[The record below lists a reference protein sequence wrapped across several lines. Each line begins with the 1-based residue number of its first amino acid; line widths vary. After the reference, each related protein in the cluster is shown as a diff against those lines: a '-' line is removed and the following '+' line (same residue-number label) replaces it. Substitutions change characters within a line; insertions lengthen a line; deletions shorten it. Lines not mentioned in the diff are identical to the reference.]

1 MIDKPDPK
9 DAGRTD
15 ATGAKRPHATID
27 VKATEVKPP
36 STAAAASSASSSS
49 AASTPPTGSSAP
61 GDKPSSS
68 ATSAASTSPGD
79 KFASKEPTT
88 GPAAKPAT
96 PDATTKADAAKTGA
110 PKAPTATSSDPKP
123 SASSGGFF
131 SHLAAGIVGGAL
143 VYAGAAYLG
152 LAPSQGDQTAQLQ
165 TRIAALESASKQ
177 GGGVEALSAKVG
189 DAESRLA
196 KLDELTQTITQLR
209 DAQGALQAETKSLSE
224 AAQRSDAG
232 LEAERISKLEEQL
245 KLIASASE
253 GAQGNVPQLAAISGK
268 ISDLETSLNDKI
280 AELRKSFPVD
290 VADRIAGVNE
300 ASEAARSAAQRLDRE
315 LSQVRMDL
323 ARGAQASATAKA
335 NTDRLTATV
344 EATKEE
350 TAKLSNSVGEL
361 RSFVN
366 SQLKAFAKPEDVTA
380 AVNPLNA
387 KLAEVEQSVK
397 GVINSEQTR
406 RENAERIVLS
416 LELSNLKRALDR
428 GTGYAAELEE
438 VRRASNGKIDL
449 APLDRF
455 KDTGVAT
462 PAQLKAE
469 FRPLIN
475 AVLDADVDPA
485 DGSVIDRLLSGA
497 KSVVRVR
504 KVNPDSNDMST
515 EAIVSRVETAL
526 NEGRLSDAL
535 ALAKSLP
542 QRSRV
547 PLDDWIIKVTARDTV
562 DQAIAGVETT
572 LKASLSGSAQAA
584 PAVPAPVQN

>member
-15 ATGAKRPHATID
+15 AIGAKRPHATID

-49 AASTPPTGSSAP
+49 ASSTPPTGSSAP
-61 GDKPSSS
+61 GDKFSSS

-79 KFASKEPTT
+79 KFASKEPPT

-96 PDATTKADAAKTGA
+96 PDATTKPDAAKTGA

-224 AAQRSDAG
+224 AAQRRDAG

-323 ARGAQASATAKA
+323 ARGAQASDTAKA

-380 AVNPLNA
+380 AVNPVNA

>member
-1 MIDKPDPK
+1 M
-9 DAGRTD
+9 
-15 ATGAKRPHATID
+15 
-27 VKATEVKPP
+27 
-36 STAAAASSASSSS
+36 
-49 AASTPPTGSSAP
+49 
-61 GDKPSSS
+61 
-68 ATSAASTSPGD
+68 
-79 KFASKEPTT
+79 
-88 GPAAKPAT
+88 
-96 PDATTKADAAKTGA
+96 
-110 PKAPTATSSDPKP
+110 
-123 SASSGGFF
+123 
-131 SHLAAGIVGGAL
+131 
-143 VYAGAAYLG
+143 
-152 LAPSQGDQTAQLQ
+152 
-165 TRIAALESASKQ
+165 
-177 GGGVEALSAKVG
+177 
-189 DAESRLA
+189 
-196 KLDELTQTITQLR
+196 
-209 DAQGALQAETKSLSE
+209 
-224 AAQRSDAG
+224 
-232 LEAERISKLEEQL
+232 
-245 KLIASASE
+245 
-253 GAQGNVPQLAAISGK
+253 
-268 ISDLETSLNDKI
+268 
-280 AELRKSFPVD
+280 
-290 VADRIAGVNE
+290 
-300 ASEAARSAAQRLDRE
+300 
-315 LSQVRMDL
+315 
-323 ARGAQASATAKA
+323 
-335 NTDRLTATV
+335 
-344 EATKEE
+344 
-350 TAKLSNSVGEL
+350 
-361 RSFVN
+361 
-366 SQLKAFAKPEDVTA
+366 
-380 AVNPLNA
+380 
-387 KLAEVEQSVK
+387 K

>member
-15 ATGAKRPHATID
+15 AAGAKRPHATID
-27 VKATEVKPP
+27 LKATEVKPP
-36 STAAAASSASSSS
+36 SQAAAASSASSSS
-49 AASTPPTGSSAP
+49 ASSAPTGSSAL
-61 GDKPSSS
+61 GDKPASS
-68 ATSAASTSPGD
+68 AASAASTSPAD
-79 KFASKEPTT
+79 KSAAKD
-88 GPAAKPAT
+88 GPAGSATKPAT
-96 PDATTKADAAKTGA
+96 PDATTKPDAVKAGA
-110 PKAPTATSSDPKP
+110 SKASTAPPSDPAP
-123 SASSGGFF
+123 ASASTGGFF

-165 TRIAALESASKQ
+165 TRIAALESAAKQ
-177 GGGVEALSAKVG
+177 GGDVEVLSAKVG

-209 DAQGALQAETKSLSE
+209 DAQGALQAETKALSE

-232 LEAERISKLEEQL
+232 VEAERISKLEEQL

-253 GAQGNVPQLAAISGK
+253 GAQGNVPQLATISGK

-280 AELRKSFPVD
+280 ADLRKSFPAD
-290 VADRIAGVNE
+290 VADRIAGVHE
-300 ASEAARSAAQRLDRE
+300 TSEAARSAAQRLDRE

-323 ARGAQASATAKA
+323 ARGAQASDTTKA
-335 NTDRLTATV
+335 STDRLTAAV

-380 AVNPLNA
+380 AVNPVNA

-397 GVINSEQTR
+397 GVVNSEQTR

-504 KVNPDSNDMST
+504 RVNHDSNDMST
-515 EAIVSRVETAL
+515 EAIVSRIETAL

-572 LKASLSGSAQAA
+572 LKASLSGSAQTA
-584 PAVPAPVQN
+584 PAAPAPVQN

>member
-15 ATGAKRPHATID
+15 AAGAKRPHATID
-27 VKATEVKPP
+27 LKATEVKPP
-36 STAAAASSASSSS
+36 SQAAAASSASSSS
-49 AASTPPTGSSAP
+49 ASSVPPTGSSAL
-61 GDKPSSS
+61 GDKPASS
-68 ATSAASTSPGD
+68 ATSATTSPAD
-79 KFASKEPTT
+79 KSAAKDAPAGS
-88 GPAAKPAT
+88 AAKPAT
-96 PDATTKADAAKTGA
+96 PDATAKPDMSKAGSPKTSTAA
-110 PKAPTATSSDPKP
+110 PSDPKAA
-123 SASSGGFF
+123 SGSSGGFF

-177 GGGVEALSAKVG
+177 GSDVEALSAKVG

-196 KLDELTQTITQLR
+196 KLDELTQTMTQLR
-209 DAQGALQAETKSLSE
+209 DAQGTLQAETKALTE
-224 AAQRSDAG
+224 AAQRSDAAV
-232 LEAERISKLEEQL
+232 EAERIAKLEEQL

-268 ISDLETSLNDKI
+268 ISDLESSLNGQMAD
-280 AELRKSFPVD
+280 LRKSFPAD
-290 VADRIAGVNE
+290 VADRISSVHE
-300 ASEAARSAAQRLDRE
+300 TSEAARSAAQRLDRE

-323 ARGAQASATAKA
+323 ARGAQASDTTKA
-335 NTDRLTATV
+335 STDRLTAAL

-366 SQLKAFAKPEDVTA
+366 SQIKAFAKPEDVTA
-380 AVNPLNA
+380 AVNPVNA

-397 GVINSEQTR
+397 GVVSSEQTR

-428 GTGYAAELEE
+428 GTGYGAELEE
-438 VRRASNGKIDL
+438 VRKASNGKIDL
-449 APLDRF
+449 GPLDRF
-455 KDTGVAT
+455 KDTGVST

-515 EAIVSRVETAL
+515 EAIVSRIEAAL

-542 QRSRV
+542 QRSRA

-584 PAVPAPVQN
+584 PATPAPVQN

>member
-15 ATGAKRPHATID
+15 AAGAKRPHATID
-27 VKATEVKPP
+27 LKATEVKPP
-36 STAAAASSASSSS
+36 SQAAAASSASSSS
-49 AASTPPTGSSAP
+49 ASSVPPTGSSAL
-61 GDKPSSS
+61 GDKPASS
-68 ATSAASTSPGD
+68 ATSASTSPAD
-79 KFASKEPTT
+79 KSAAKDAPVGS
-88 GPAAKPAT
+88 AAKPAT
-96 PDATTKADAAKTGA
+96 PEATAKPDMSKAGS
-110 PKAPTATSSDPKP
+110 PKASTAAPSDPKAA
-123 SASSGGFF
+123 SGSSGGFF

-152 LAPSQGDQTAQLQ
+152 LAPSKGDETAQLQ
-165 TRIAALESASKQ
+165 TRIAALESALKQ
-177 GGGVEALSAKVG
+177 GSDVEALSAKVG

-196 KLDELTQTITQLR
+196 KLDELTQTMTQLR
-209 DAQGALQAETKSLSE
+209 DAQGTLQAETKALTE
-224 AAQRSDAG
+224 AAQRSDAAV
-232 LEAERISKLEEQL
+232 EAERIAKLEEQL

-268 ISDLETSLNDKI
+268 ISDLESSLNGQMAD
-280 AELRKSFPVD
+280 LRKSFPAD
-290 VADRIAGVNE
+290 VADRISSVHE
-300 ASEAARSAAQRLDRE
+300 TSEAARSAAQRLDRE

-323 ARGAQASATAKA
+323 ARGAQASDTTKA
-335 NTDRLTATV
+335 STDRLTAAL

-366 SQLKAFAKPEDVTA
+366 SQIKAFAKPEDVTA
-380 AVNPLNA
+380 AVNPVNA

-397 GVINSEQTR
+397 GVVSSEQTR

-428 GTGYAAELEE
+428 GTGYGAELEE
-438 VRRASNGKIDL
+438 VRKASNGKIDL
-449 APLDRF
+449 GPLDRF
-455 KDTGVAT
+455 KDTGVST

-504 KVNPDSNDMST
+504 KVNPDSNDTST
-515 EAIVSRVETAL
+515 EAIVSRIETAL
-526 NEGRLSDAL
+526 NEGRLGDAL

-542 QRSRV
+542 QRSRA

-584 PAVPAPVQN
+584 PATPAPVQN

>member
-15 ATGAKRPHATID
+15 AAGAKRPHATID
-27 VKATEVKPP
+27 LKATEVKPP
-36 STAAAASSASSSS
+36 PQAAAASSASSSS
-49 AASTPPTGSSAP
+49 ASPAAPGSSAL
-61 GDKPSSS
+61 GDKPASS
-68 ATSAASTSPGD
+68 ATSAPSTSATD
-79 KFASKEPTT
+79 KSAAKDA
-88 GPAAKPAT
+88 PAGSATKPAT
-96 PDATTKADAAKTGA
+96 PDAAKPDAAKAGS
-110 PKAPTATSSDPKP
+110 PKSSAATPTDPKP
-123 SASSGGFF
+123 ASGATGGFF

-143 VYAGAAYLG
+143 VYTGAAYLG
-152 LAPSQGDQTAQLQ
+152 LSNGDHTAQLQ

-177 GGGVEALSAKVG
+177 GGAVEALGAKLG
-189 DAESRLA
+189 DAENRLA
-196 KLDELTQTITQLR
+196 KLDELTQNVTQLR
-209 DAQGALQAETKSLSE
+209 DAQGALQAETKALSE
-224 AAQRSDAG
+224 AAQRSDAAA
-232 LEAERISKLEEQL
+232 EAERISKLEEQL

-268 ISDLETSLNDKI
+268 ISDLETSLNGKI
-280 AELRKSFPVD
+280 ADLRKSFP
-290 VADRIAGVNE
+290 ADAAERIADVHE
-300 ASEAARSAAQRLDRE
+300 TSEAARSAAQRLDRE

-323 ARGAQASATAKA
+323 ARGAQASDTTKA
-335 NTDRLTATV
+335 STDRLTAAV

-380 AVNPLNA
+380 AVNPVNA

-397 GVINSEQTR
+397 GVVNSEQTR

-455 KDTGVAT
+455 KDSGVAT

-475 AVLDADVDPA
+475 AVLDADTEPA
-485 DGSVIDRLLSGA
+485 DGSVIDRLLAGA

-504 KVNPDSNDMST
+504 KVNHDSNDMST
-515 EAIVSRVETAL
+515 EAIVSRIETAL
-526 NEGRLSDAL
+526 SEGRLSDTL

-562 DQAIAGVETT
+562 DQAIAGVEAT
-572 LKASLSGSAQAA
+572 LKAALSGSPQAA
-584 PAVPAPVQN
+584 PAAPAPVQN